1 MLQND
6 CRQVKSGIGVFVVAE
21 IISDSFHLWNWI
33 KSHIFPITV
42 FFRQLRYKILHHSNY
57 YFTFNDNTLKKTRL
71 ILNICDPMMENNP
84 NKNVNT
90 ALEWRKKTQTEILMV
105 FLFCFVFAFK
115 TTLLSGAK
123 LERWPIPFKGRQ
135 KLWLFSLDSFCHL
148 LIQPAVVR

>member
-6 CRQVKSGIGVFVVAE
+6 CRQVKSDIGVFVVAE

-57 YFTFNDNTLKKTRL
+57 YFTFNDNTLKTWL
-71 ILNICDPMMENNP
+71 ILNICDPIMENNP

-90 ALEWRKKTQTEILMV
+90 ALEWKKKKNLNGLP
-105 FLFCFVFAFK
+105 LFFF
-115 TTLLSGAK
+115 TLLSGAK

-135 KLWLFSLDSFCHL
+135 KLWLFSLESFCHL

>member
-6 CRQVKSGIGVFVVAE
+6 CRQVKSDIGVFVVAE

-57 YFTFNDNTLKKTRL
+57 YFTFNDNTLKTWL
-71 ILNICDPMMENNP
+71 ILNICDPIMENNP

-90 ALEWRKKTQTEILMV
+90 ALEWKKKIILMV
-105 FLFCFVFAFK
+105 FLF
-115 TTLLSGAK
+115 
-123 LERWPIPFKGRQ
+123 
-135 KLWLFSLDSFCHL
+135 FSLHYYLEQNWNDGRSHLKVDKSFGSSVWKVFVTC
-148 LIQPAVVR
+148 